1 MNHRE
6 MNDKICGV
14 LWGHRRHYLVRD
26 EQLIDLKD
34 YDFLTGNGMLLLIEE
49 ARKQGVS
56 LVNIPVFGEGYTAFA
71 FEHNDFWDWIH
82 DKGMVMP
89 LSEVEVKTA
98 PLAVALA
105 FLLAHGVDVT
115 EYLEGIQNENIS

>member
-1 MNHRE
+1 MNHRDIDIRVAE
-6 MNDKICGV
+6 CLGWQVEKIS
-14 LWGHRRHYLVRD
+14 HRYLRD
-26 EQLIDLKD
+26 EESRIWTIIPH
-34 YDFLTGNGMLLLIEE
+34 FSTTGNGMLLLIEE

-56 LVNIPVFGEGYTAFA
+56 LVNIPVFGEDYTAFA

-89 LSEVEVKTA
+89 LSEVEAKTA

-105 FLLAHGVDVT
+105 YLKARGVDVT
-115 EYLEGIQNENIS
+115 EYLEGIG